1 MQEKCKKSLPLSGF
15 GLSQPL
21 SFRAIGSW
29 EFFQEKREV
38 ILCSCFSLCQM
49 TNDEVR
55 LINMSV
61 YFVAV
66 EG

>member
-1 MQEKCKKSLPLSGF
+1 MQEKCKKSLLLSGF

-21 SFRAIGSW
+21 SFRAIVSW

-49 TNDEVR
+49 KNDKIR
-55 LINMSV
+55 LIYMSV